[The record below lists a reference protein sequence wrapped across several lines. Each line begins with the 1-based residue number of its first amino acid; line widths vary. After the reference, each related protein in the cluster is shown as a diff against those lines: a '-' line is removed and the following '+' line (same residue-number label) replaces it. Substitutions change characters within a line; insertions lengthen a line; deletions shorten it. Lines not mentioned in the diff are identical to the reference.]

1 MPEFTHLHCHTQYS
15 LLDGAADIDA
25 YMKKAQE
32 DGMKGLAITD
42 HGNMFGVFKFHQS
55 AIKHGLK
62 PIIGCEFYMV
72 EDRHQKEFKNGKR
85 DKRYHQLM
93 LAKNEQGY
101 KNLSKLCSLGF
112 IEGFYSKFPRIDKE
126 LIRQY
131 KDGLI
136 ATTCCVAA
144 EVPQT
149 FLNKGPEEAERVFLE
164 WLDLFGEDYYIELQR
179 HQLKGIDQDGV
190 NRFLLTMAQKHN
202 VKVVATNDSHYV
214 EQDDWLA
221 HDILLCVNTGDFQR
235 VPVGERETP
244 EVRIQLDG
252 KWYYE
257 DLNKLTRTHGNDP
270 AVRQAL
276 QALEANNNRK
286 RFGFEN
292 DQFYFKT
299 SEEMAELFKDVPQSI
314 ETSMEIFDKIETPE
328 LARDILLPNYTLP
341 EGYADQW
348 DYLKHITLERAKQRF
363 DHFDQTVVDRLD
375 YELKVIKEMG
385 FAGYFLIV
393 QDFVK
398 AAKERGVLVGPG
410 RGSAA
415 GSAIAYAIGI
425 TNIDPIK
432 YNLLFERFLNPERVS
447 MPDIDID
454 FDDAN
459 RQKVIDYVIEKYG
472 KNQVAQIITYGTM
485 AAKSSIRDVGRVLQY
500 PLGETDKLAKMVPEG
515 PGVSL
520 KKAFAD
526 NPDLE
531 KIRQEEA
538 SEAGKVLNL
547 AKKLEGSVRQRG
559 IHAAGVIIAPNDLTD
574 YIPVCTAADADLF
587 VTQFEGKYIEDAGML
602 KMDFLGLKTLS
613 IIKDAC
619 DLVKQNYGVDIV
631 TDDIPLDDPATL
643 KLYQRGDTIAT
654 FQFESDGMRKHLKE
668 LKPTTIEDLI
678 AMNALYRP
686 GPMQYIETFIKRKHG
701 LEPTEYPHASL
712 EELLQPTYGIMV
724 YQEQIMQCA
733 QIIGGFS
740 LGKADILRRAM
751 GKKKMEVMQAMKSE
765 FVEGASAK
773 DIDQAKADEIF
784 AIMEKFA
791 AYGFNRSHS
800 AAYTVLAFQ
809 TAYLKANYPAEYMA
823 SVLTHNISDIKKLNF
838 FLAECK
844 RMGLITLGPDVNES
858 ALNFTVNDKGEIR
871 YAMAGIKGVGSSA
884 VEAIIAERQAQGPF
898 ESLFDLTKRVNLRS
912 VNKKALESLAQAG
925 AFDAFAVYRSRYFI
939 ATDEGTTLERA
950 VRFGNQYQQQLQSNQ
965 NSLFGEEVMV
975 ATVNEPI
982 IPEGEPWSF
991 TEMLDKELEV
1001 TGMYISGH
1009 PLDEYR
1015 IELMQMCTPVSDI
1028 EVRKNIELKV
1038 GGMMKRP
1045 EKRMTKKGRPF
1056 GVFELEDFSG
1066 SIKLFLW
1073 GETFLKLQHLM
1084 TDGEAIMVM
1093 GKYQQK
1099 KYSEDEEYEFNVV
1112 NMELLH
1118 EAREKYANGIKL
1130 FLPVIDISEEMI
1142 DRLDQVLN
1150 RHKGATPVR
1159 FSLVDQLDKYK
1170 VEFICRK
1177 HMINL
1182 TNECIADLETIPDLQ
1197 YHILTNGRN

>member
-25 YMKKAQE
+25 YMVKAKE

-55 AIKHGLK
+55 ALKHGLK

-72 EDRHQKEFKNGKR
+72 EDRFQKEFKNGKK

-93 LAKNEQGY
+93 LAKNATGY
-101 KNLSKLCSLGF
+101 RNLSKLCSLGF
-112 IEGFYSKFPRIDKE
+112 IEGYYSKFPRIDKE

-149 FLNKGPEEAERVFLE
+149 YLNKGPEAAERVFLE

-190 NRFLLTMAQKHN
+190 NQFLLQMAQKHN
-202 VKVVATNDSHYV
+202 VKVLATNDSHYV
-214 EQDDWLA
+214 DQDDWLA
-221 HDILLCVNTGDFQR
+221 HDILLCVNTGDFQS
-235 VPVGERETP
+235 VPVGERESQQ
-244 EVRIQLDG
+244 VRLQLNG

-257 DLNKLTRTHGNDP
+257 DLNKLSRTHGNDP

-276 QALEANNNRK
+276 QALEANNHKK

-292 DQFYFKT
+292 DQFYLKT
-299 SEEMAELFKDVPQSI
+299 SQEMAELFKDVPQAI
-314 ETSMEIFDKIETPE
+314 ETSMEIFDKIETPD
-328 LARDILLPNYTLP
+328 LKRDILLPNYALP
-341 EGYADQW
+341 EGFADQW
-348 DYLKHITLERAKQRF
+348 TYLKHITLERAKQRF
-363 DHFDQTVVDRLD
+363 DHFDQQVAERLE
-375 YELKVIKEMG
+375 YELKIIKEMG

-393 QDFVK
+393 QDFVQ
-398 AAKERGVLVGPG
+398 AAKERGALVGPG

-500 PLGETDKLAKMVPEG
+500 PLGDTDKLAKMVPDG
-515 PGVSL
+515 PGVTL
-520 KKAFAD
+520 KKAFKENKELQDIRD
-526 NPDLE
+526 NDGTEP
-531 KIRQEEA
+531 
-538 SEAGKVLNL
+538 GKVLRL
-547 AKKLEGSVRQRG
+547 AEKLEGSVRQRG
-559 IHAAGVIIAPNDLTD
+559 IHAAGVIIAPDDLTA

-587 VTQFEGKYIEDAGML
+587 VTQFEGKYIEEAGML

-619 DLVKQNYGVDIV
+619 DLVAKNHGVTIDV
-631 TDDIPLDDPATL
+631 DAIPLNDPATL
-643 KLYQRGDTIAT
+643 ALYQRGDTIAT

-701 LEPTEYPHASL
+701 HEVTQYPHALL

-765 FVEGASAK
+765 FVEGAAERG
-773 DIDQAKADEIF
+773 IDTAKAEEIF
-784 AIMEKFA
+784 SIMEKFA

-823 SVLTHNISDIKKLNF
+823 SVLTHNMSDIKKLNF

-844 RMGLITLGPDVNES
+844 RMDLTTLGPDINES
-858 ALNFTVNDKGEIR
+858 SLHFTVNDKGEIR

-884 VEAIIAERQAQGPF
+884 VEAIIEEREENGF
-898 ESLFDLTKRVNLRS
+898 YESLFDLTKRVNLRA

-925 AFDAFAVYRSRYFI
+925 AFDAFDIYRSRYFI
-939 ATDEGTTLERA
+939 PTEDGTTIERA
-950 VRFGNQYQQQLQSNQ
+950 VRFGNQYQQQKQSSQ
-965 NSLFGEEVMV
+965 HSLFGEEVMV
-975 ATVNEPI
+975 ATVNEPA
-982 IPEGEPWSF
+982 IPDGEPWSF
-991 TEMLDKELEV
+991 TEMLDKELDV

-1009 PLDEYR
+1009 PLDAFR
-1015 IELMQMCTPVSDI
+1015 LELEQMCTPVSDI
-1028 EVRKNIELKV
+1028 EKRKNTELKV
-1038 GGMMKRP
+1038 GGMVKRP
-1045 EKRMTKKGRPF
+1045 ERRMTKKGRPF
-1056 GVFELEDFSG
+1056 GMFELEDFSG
-1066 SIKLFLW
+1066 SARLFLF
-1073 GETFLKLQHLM
+1073 GEPYLKLQHLLV
-1084 TDGEAIMVM
+1084 DGQPIMVL
-1093 GKYQQK
+1093 GKYQQR
-1099 KYSEDEEYEFNVV
+1099 KYKEEEDYEFNIV
-1112 NMELLH
+1112 NIELLH
-1118 EAREKYANGIKL
+1118 DAREKYANGIKL
-1130 FLPVIDISEEMI
+1130 YLPLSQVNEAMI
-1142 DRLDQVLN
+1142 HRLDEILG
-1150 RHKGATPVR
+1150 RHKGDTPVGIR
-1159 FSLVDQLDKYK
+1159 VVDYLDKYE
-1170 VEFICRK
+1170 VAFICRK

-1182 TNECIADLETIPDLQ
+1182 SNECIADLEAIPDLQ
-1197 YHILTNGRN
+1197 YHILTGGRN

>member
-25 YMKKAQE
+25 YMSKAKE

-55 AIKHGLK
+55 ALKHGLK

-72 EDRHQKEFKNGKR
+72 EDRHQKEFKNGRK

-93 LAKNEQGY
+93 LAKNPTGY
-101 KNLSKLCSLGF
+101 SNLSKLCSLGF
-112 IEGFYSKFPRIDKE
+112 IEGYYSKFPRIDKE

-149 FLNKGPEEAERVFLE
+149 YLNKGPEEAEKVFLE

-179 HQLKGIDQDGV
+179 HHLKGIDQDGV
-190 NRFLLTMAQKHN
+190 NQFLLQMAQKHN
-202 VKVVATNDSHYV
+202 VKVLATNDSHYV
-214 EQDDWLA
+214 DQDDWLA
-221 HDILLCVNTGDFQR
+221 HDILLCVNTGDFQS
-235 VPVGERETP
+235 VPVGERESQQ
-244 EVRIQLDG
+244 VRLQMNG

-257 DLNKLTRTHGNDP
+257 DLNKLSRTHGNDP

-276 QALEANNNRK
+276 QALEANNHKK

-299 SEEMAELFKDVPQSI
+299 SHEMAELFKDVPQAI
-314 ETSMEIFDKIETPE
+314 ETSMEIFDKIETPD
-328 LARDILLPNYTLP
+328 LKRDILLPNYTLP
-341 EGYADQW
+341 EGFADQW
-348 DYLKHITLERAKQRF
+348 TYLKHITLERAKQRF
-363 DHFDQTVVDRLD
+363 DHFDQQVAERLE
-375 YELKVIKEMG
+375 YELKIIKEMG

-393 QDFVK
+393 QDFVQ
-398 AAKERGVLVGPG
+398 AAKERGALVGPG

-500 PLGETDKLAKMVPEG
+500 PLGDTDKLAKMVPDG
-515 PGVSL
+515 PGVNL
-520 KKAFAD
+520 KKAFKENKELQEIRD
-526 NPDLE
+526 NEGTEP
-531 KIRQEEA
+531 
-538 SEAGKVLNL
+538 GKVLRL
-547 AKKLEGSVRQRG
+547 AEQLEGSVRQRG
-559 IHAAGVIIAPNDLTD
+559 IHAAGVIIAPDDLTE

-587 VTQFEGKYIEDAGML
+587 VTQFEGKYIEEAGML

-619 DLVKQNYGVDIV
+619 DLVAKNHGTTIDVDA
-631 TDDIPLDDPATL
+631 IPLDDPATL
-643 KLYQRGDTIAT
+643 ALYQRGDTIAT

-668 LKPTTIEDLI
+668 LKPSTIEDLI

-701 LEPTEYPHASL
+701 HELTQYPHGLL

-765 FVEGASAK
+765 FVEGAATR
-773 DIDQAKADEIF
+773 DIDTAKAEEIF
-784 AIMEKFA
+784 GIMEKFA

-823 SVLTHNISDIKKLNF
+823 SVLTHNMNDIKKLNF

-844 RMGLITLGPDVNES
+844 RMALTTLGPDINES
-858 ALNFTVNDKGEIR
+858 SLHFTVNDKGEIR

-884 VEAIIAERQAQGPF
+884 VEAIIEEREANGF
-898 ESLFDLTKRVNLRS
+898 YESLFDLTKRVNLRA

-925 AFDAFAVYRSRYFI
+925 AFDAFDIYRSRYFI
-939 ATDEGTTLERA
+939 PTEDGTTIERA
-950 VRFGNQYQQQLQSNQ
+950 VRFGNQYQQQKQSSQ
-965 NSLFGEEVMV
+965 HSLFGEEVMV
-975 ATVNEPI
+975 ATVNEPA
-982 IPEGEPWSF
+982 IPNGEPWSF
-991 TEMLDKELEV
+991 TEMLDKELDV

-1009 PLDEYR
+1009 PLDAFR
-1015 IELMQMCTPVSDI
+1015 LELEQMCTPVSDI
-1028 EVRKNIELKV
+1028 EKRKNTELKV
-1038 GGMMKRP
+1038 GGMVKRP
-1045 EKRMTKKGRPF
+1045 ERRMTKKGRPF
-1056 GVFELEDFSG
+1056 GMFELEDFSG
-1066 SIKLFLW
+1066 SARLFVFA
-1073 GETFLKLQHLM
+1073 ESYLKLQHLIV
-1084 TDGEAIMVM
+1084 DGQPIMVI
-1093 GKYQQK
+1093 GKYQQR
-1099 KYSEDEEYEFNVV
+1099 KYKEEEEYVFNVV
-1112 NMELLH
+1112 NIELLH
-1118 EAREKYANGIKL
+1118 DAREKYANGIQLYLPLRQIDEGIIDKL
-1130 FLPVIDISEEMI
+1130 DKILG
-1142 DRLDQVLN
+1142 
-1150 RHKGATPVR
+1150 RHKGDKPVGIR
-1159 FSLVDQLDKYK
+1159 VVDYLDKYE
-1170 VEFICRK
+1170 VAFICRK

-1182 TNECIADLETIPDLQ
+1182 SNECIADLETIPDLQ
-1197 YHILTNGRN
+1197 YHILTGGRN